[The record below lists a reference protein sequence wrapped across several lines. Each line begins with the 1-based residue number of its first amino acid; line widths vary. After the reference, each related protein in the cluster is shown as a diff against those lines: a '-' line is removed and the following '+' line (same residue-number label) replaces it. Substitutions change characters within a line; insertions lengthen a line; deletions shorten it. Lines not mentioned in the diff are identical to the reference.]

1 MVSLLR
7 ARAVTRTQKDDR
19 TENLG
24 WLASGSFLPR
34 KRKPIE
40 NITQSSL
47 VFLEAEKA
55 KLKSETAFRKPSTTT
70 GTAGGTTAETTT
82 RGKRP
87 TKRIS
92 KEKRELLKENK
103 GVRERNLKDV
113 RDEEREKT
121 TLETKASLYEKLS
134 KDDDL
139 GGTTTMKV
147 PKDGFDCM
155 DFRRKRLEEKEKEEY
170 EYDFGSTYE
179 RRRYAGREDEDEDEE
194 ERERNEFREQ
204 RRREDEER
212 EAREFRDEEKREKE
226 RRLVEDVARE
236 TEAARRER
244 EEAKMETVEAREK
257 LKRKFIEEKIAQ
269 LKEKKAIGERGE
281 KEEGKD
287 KRGEVV
293 IREFVVRDALYSFML
308 LYIKK
313 DLISLARARCY
324 ALPHSSFVII
334 ARTRRGERLRR
345 RTLLHLFQA
354 TFGPSVVRITIRAT
368 LFLQSLLLFLLLLL

>member
-1 MVSLLR
+1 MSRR
-7 ARAVTRTQKDDR
+7 APAASESGARKRKKRTEN
-19 TENLG
+19 ENLG

-55 KLKSETAFRKPSTTT
+55 KLKSETAFRKPSSATTT
-70 GTAGGTTAETTT
+70 EETTT

-87 TKRIS
+87 TKKRIS
-92 KEKRELLKENK
+92 KAKSELLKENK
-103 GVRERNLKDV
+103 GVRERNVKDV

-139 GGTTTMKV
+139 GGTTTMKI

-170 EYDFGSTYE
+170 EYDFGSAYE
-179 RRRYAGREDEDEDEE
+179 RRRYAGRENEDEDEDE

-212 EAREFRDEEKREKE
+212 EAREFRGEEKREKE

-269 LKEKKAIGERGE
+269 LKEKKRLE
-281 KEEGKD
+281 KEE
-287 KRGEVV
+287 
-293 IREFVVRDALYSFML
+293 
-308 LYIKK
+308 KK
-313 DLISLARARCY
+313 KKVKTKEAK
-324 ALPHSSFVII
+324 
-334 ARTRRGERLRR
+334 
-345 RTLLHLFQA
+345 
-354 TFGPSVVRITIRAT
+354 
-368 LFLQSLLLFLLLLL
+368 

>member
-1 MVSLLR
+1 MSRR
-7 ARAVTRTQKDDR
+7 APAASESGARKRKKRTEN
-19 TENLG
+19 ENLG

-55 KLKSETAFRKPSTTT
+55 KLKSETAFRKPSSATTT
-70 GTAGGTTAETTT
+70 EETTT

-87 TKRIS
+87 TKKRIS
-92 KEKRELLKENK
+92 KAKSELLKENK
-103 GVRERNLKDV
+103 GVRERNVKDV

-139 GGTTTMKV
+139 GGTTTMKI

-170 EYDFGSTYE
+170 EYDFGSAYE
-179 RRRYAGREDEDEDEE
+179 RRRYAGREDEDEDE

-269 LKEKKAIGERGE
+269 LKEKKRLE
-281 KEEGKD
+281 KEE
-287 KRGEVV
+287 
-293 IREFVVRDALYSFML
+293 
-308 LYIKK
+308 KK
-313 DLISLARARCY
+313 KKVKTKEAK
-324 ALPHSSFVII
+324 
-334 ARTRRGERLRR
+334 
-345 RTLLHLFQA
+345 
-354 TFGPSVVRITIRAT
+354 
-368 LFLQSLLLFLLLLL
+368 

>member
-1 MVSLLR
+1 MSGVATASESGNHR
-7 ARAVTRTQKDDR
+7 RKKTTN
-19 TENLG
+19 ENLG

-55 KLKSETAFRKPSTTT
+55 KLKSENAFRQPSTTT

-82 RGKRP
+82 RGRRP

-92 KEKRELLKENK
+92 KAKRELLKENK
-103 GVRERNLKDV
+103 GVRERNGKDV

-139 GGTTTMKV
+139 LGTTMKV
-147 PKDGFDCM
+147 PKDGFECM
-155 DFRRKRLEEKEKEEY
+155 DFKRKRLEEKEKEEY
-170 EYDFGSTYE
+170 EYDFGSAYE

-269 LKEKKAIGERGE
+269 LKEKKRLE
-281 KEEGKD
+281 KEE
-287 KRGEVV
+287 
-293 IREFVVRDALYSFML
+293 
-308 LYIKK
+308 KK
-313 DLISLARARCY
+313 KKVKTKEAK
-324 ALPHSSFVII
+324 
-334 ARTRRGERLRR
+334 
-345 RTLLHLFQA
+345 
-354 TFGPSVVRITIRAT
+354 
-368 LFLQSLLLFLLLLL
+368 

>member
-1 MVSLLR
+1 MSS
-7 ARAVTRTQKDDR
+7 VTTASESGNQRKKT
-19 TENLG
+19 TNENLG

-55 KLKSETAFRKPSTTT
+55 KLKSENAFSKPSTTT
-70 GTAGGTTAETTT
+70 VTAGGTTAETTT
-82 RGKRP
+82 RGRRP

-113 RDEEREKT
+113 RDKEREKT

-139 GGTTTMKV
+139 LGTTMKV
-147 PKDGFDCM
+147 PKDGFECM
-155 DFRRKRLEEKEKEEY
+155 DFRRKRLEEKEREEY

-179 RRRYAGREDEDEDEE
+179 RRRYAGREDEDEDEDEDEE

-212 EAREFRDEEKREKE
+212 EAREFRDEEKRDKE

-269 LKEKKAIGERGE
+269 LKEKKRLE
-281 KEEGKD
+281 KEE
-287 KRGEVV
+287 KRKKVKTT
-293 IREFVVRDALYSFML
+293 REA
-308 LYIKK
+308 K
-313 DLISLARARCY
+313 
-324 ALPHSSFVII
+324 
-334 ARTRRGERLRR
+334 
-345 RTLLHLFQA
+345 
-354 TFGPSVVRITIRAT
+354 
-368 LFLQSLLLFLLLLL
+368 

>member
-1 MVSLLR
+1 MSSR
-7 ARAVTRTQKDDR
+7 ATAPSESGAQKR
-19 TENLG
+19 KKTTENENLG

-55 KLKSETAFRKPSTTT
+55 KLKSETAFRKPSSTTT
-70 GTAGGTTAETTT
+70 GTAGGGTTAETTT

-87 TKRIS
+87 TLKRIS
-92 KEKRELLKENK
+92 KAKRELLKENK
-103 GVRERNLKDV
+103 GVRERNVKDV

-139 GGTTTMKV
+139 GGTTMKV

-155 DFRRKRLEEKEKEEY
+155 DFKRKRLEEKEKEEY
-170 EYDFGSTYE
+170 EYDFGSAYE

-269 LKEKKAIGERGE
+269 LKEKKRLE
-281 KEEGKD
+281 KKE
-287 KRGEVV
+287 
-293 IREFVVRDALYSFML
+293 
-308 LYIKK
+308 KK
-313 DLISLARARCY
+313 KKVKTKEAK
-324 ALPHSSFVII
+324 
-334 ARTRRGERLRR
+334 
-345 RTLLHLFQA
+345 
-354 TFGPSVVRITIRAT
+354 
-368 LFLQSLLLFLLLLL
+368 

>member
-1 MVSLLR
+1 MSGATAPSER
-7 ARAVTRTQKDDR
+7 GEETQRRKKTA
-19 TENLG
+19 TECEHLG
-24 WLASGSFLPR
+24 WLASGSCLPR

-40 NITQSSL
+40 NITHSSL

-55 KLKSETAFRKPSTTT
+55 KLKSETAFRQPSSSSATTT
-70 GTAGGTTAETTT
+70 GTTK

-87 TKRIS
+87 TTKTRIIS
-92 KEKRELLKENK
+92 NATRELLKENK
-103 GVRERNLKDV
+103 GVRERNGKDV

-139 GGTTTMKV
+139 GGTTTMKI
-147 PKDGFDCM
+147 PKDGFECM
-155 DFRRKRLEEKEKEEY
+155 DFKRKRLEEKEKEEY
-170 EYDFGSTYE
+170 EYDFGSAYE

-212 EAREFRDEEKREKE
+212 EAREFRDEEMREKE

-269 LKEKKAIGERGE
+269 LKEKKRLE
-281 KEEGKD
+281 KEE
-287 KRGEVV
+287 
-293 IREFVVRDALYSFML
+293 
-308 LYIKK
+308 KK
-313 DLISLARARCY
+313 KKVKTKEAK
-324 ALPHSSFVII
+324 
-334 ARTRRGERLRR
+334 
-345 RTLLHLFQA
+345 
-354 TFGPSVVRITIRAT
+354 
-368 LFLQSLLLFLLLLL
+368 

>member
-1 MVSLLR
+1 MSS
-7 ARAVTRTQKDDR
+7 VTTASESGNQRKKT
-19 TENLG
+19 TNENLG

-55 KLKSETAFRKPSTTT
+55 KLKSENAFSKPSTTT
-70 GTAGGTTAETTT
+70 VTAGGTTAETTT
-82 RGKRP
+82 KGRRP

-113 RDEEREKT
+113 RDKEREKT

-139 GGTTTMKV
+139 LGTTMKV
-147 PKDGFDCM
+147 PKDGFECM
-155 DFRRKRLEEKEKEEY
+155 DFRRKRLEEKEREEY

-212 EAREFRDEEKREKE
+212 EAREFRDEEKRDKE

-269 LKEKKAIGERGE
+269 LKEKKRLE
-281 KEEGKD
+281 KEE
-287 KRGEVV
+287 KRKKVKTT
-293 IREFVVRDALYSFML
+293 REA
-308 LYIKK
+308 K
-313 DLISLARARCY
+313 
-324 ALPHSSFVII
+324 
-334 ARTRRGERLRR
+334 
-345 RTLLHLFQA
+345 
-354 TFGPSVVRITIRAT
+354 
-368 LFLQSLLLFLLLLL
+368 

>member
-1 MVSLLR
+1 MSRR
-7 ARAVTRTQKDDR
+7 APAASESGARKRKKRTEN
-19 TENLG
+19 ENLG

-55 KLKSETAFRKPSTTT
+55 KLKSETAFRKPSSATTT
-70 GTAGGTTAETTT
+70 EETTT

-87 TKRIS
+87 TKKRIS
-92 KEKRELLKENK
+92 KAKSELLKENK
-103 GVRERNLKDV
+103 GVRERNVKDV

-139 GGTTTMKV
+139 GGTTMKI

-170 EYDFGSTYE
+170 EYDFGSAYE
-179 RRRYAGREDEDEDEE
+179 RRRYAGREDEDE

-212 EAREFRDEEKREKE
+212 EAREFRGEEKREKE

-269 LKEKKAIGERGE
+269 LKEKKRLE
-281 KEEGKD
+281 KEE
-287 KRGEVV
+287 
-293 IREFVVRDALYSFML
+293 
-308 LYIKK
+308 KK
-313 DLISLARARCY
+313 KKVKTKEAK
-324 ALPHSSFVII
+324 
-334 ARTRRGERLRR
+334 
-345 RTLLHLFQA
+345 
-354 TFGPSVVRITIRAT
+354 
-368 LFLQSLLLFLLLLL
+368 

>member
-1 MVSLLR
+1 MSGG
-7 ARAVTRTQKDDR
+7 VTAPSERGEETQRRKKTA
-19 TENLG
+19 TECEHLG
-24 WLASGSFLPR
+24 WLASGSCLPR

-40 NITQSSL
+40 NITHSSL

-55 KLKSETAFRKPSTTT
+55 KLKSETAFRQPSSSSATTT
-70 GTAGGTTAETTT
+70 GTTK

-87 TKRIS
+87 TTKTRIIS
-92 KEKRELLKENK
+92 NATRELLKENK
-103 GVRERNLKDV
+103 GVRERNGKDV

-139 GGTTTMKV
+139 GGTTTMKI

-170 EYDFGSTYE
+170 EYDFGSAYE

-212 EAREFRDEEKREKE
+212 EAREFRDEEMREKE

-269 LKEKKAIGERGE
+269 LKEKKRLE
-281 KEEGKD
+281 KEE
-287 KRGEVV
+287 
-293 IREFVVRDALYSFML
+293 
-308 LYIKK
+308 KK
-313 DLISLARARCY
+313 KKVKTKEAK
-324 ALPHSSFVII
+324 
-334 ARTRRGERLRR
+334 
-345 RTLLHLFQA
+345 
-354 TFGPSVVRITIRAT
+354 
-368 LFLQSLLLFLLLLL
+368 

>member
-1 MVSLLR
+1 MSG
-7 ARAVTRTQKDDR
+7 VTAASESGNQRKKT
-19 TENLG
+19 TNENLG
-24 WLASGSFLPR
+24 WLASGSCLPR

-55 KLKSETAFRKPSTTT
+55 KLKSETAFRKPSSATTT
-70 GTAGGTTAETTT
+70 GTAGGGTTTEETTT

-87 TKRIS
+87 TKKRIS
-92 KEKRELLKENK
+92 KAKSELLKENK
-103 GVRERNLKDV
+103 GVRERNVKDV

-139 GGTTTMKV
+139 GGTTTMKI

-170 EYDFGSTYE
+170 EYDFGSAYE
-179 RRRYAGREDEDEDEE
+179 RRRYAGREDEDEDE

-269 LKEKKAIGERGE
+269 LKEKKRLE
-281 KEEGKD
+281 KKE
-287 KRGEVV
+287 
-293 IREFVVRDALYSFML
+293 
-308 LYIKK
+308 KK
-313 DLISLARARCY
+313 KKVKAKEAK
-324 ALPHSSFVII
+324 
-334 ARTRRGERLRR
+334 
-345 RTLLHLFQA
+345 
-354 TFGPSVVRITIRAT
+354 
-368 LFLQSLLLFLLLLL
+368 

>member
-1 MVSLLR
+1 MSGG
-7 ARAVTRTQKDDR
+7 VTAPSERGEETQRRRKK
-19 TENLG
+19 TATECENLG
-24 WLASGSFLPR
+24 WLASGSCLPR

-40 NITQSSL
+40 NITHASL

-55 KLKSETAFRKPSTTT
+55 KLKSETAFRQPSSSSATTT
-70 GTAGGTTAETTT
+70 GTAGG
-82 RGKRP
+82 GKRP
-87 TKRIS
+87 TKKRIS
-92 KEKRELLKENK
+92 KAKRELLKENK
-103 GVRERNLKDV
+103 GVRERNGKDV

-139 GGTTTMKV
+139 GGTTTMKI

-170 EYDFGSTYE
+170 EYDFGSAYE
-179 RRRYAGREDEDEDEE
+179 RRRYAGREDEDEDEDEDEE

-269 LKEKKAIGERGE
+269 LKEKKRLE
-281 KEEGKD
+281 KEEK
-287 KRGEVV
+287 KKK
-293 IREFVVRDALYSFML
+293 
-308 LYIKK
+308 IKTK
-313 DLISLARARCY
+313 EAK
-324 ALPHSSFVII
+324 
-334 ARTRRGERLRR
+334 
-345 RTLLHLFQA
+345 
-354 TFGPSVVRITIRAT
+354 
-368 LFLQSLLLFLLLLL
+368 

>member
-1 MVSLLR
+1 MSS
-7 ARAVTRTQKDDR
+7 VTTASESGNQRKKT
-19 TENLG
+19 TNENLG

-55 KLKSETAFRKPSTTT
+55 KLKSENAFSKPSTTT
-70 GTAGGTTAETTT
+70 VTAGGTTAETTT
-82 RGKRP
+82 RGRRP

-113 RDEEREKT
+113 RDKEREKT

-134 KDDDL
+134 IDDDL
-139 GGTTTMKV
+139 LGTTMKV
-147 PKDGFDCM
+147 PKDGFECM
-155 DFRRKRLEEKEKEEY
+155 DFRRKRLEEKEREEY

-179 RRRYAGREDEDEDEE
+179 RRRYAGREDEDEDEDEE

-212 EAREFRDEEKREKE
+212 EAREFRDEEKRDKE

-269 LKEKKAIGERGE
+269 LKEKKRLE
-281 KEEGKD
+281 KEE
-287 KRGEVV
+287 KRKKVKTT
-293 IREFVVRDALYSFML
+293 REA
-308 LYIKK
+308 K
-313 DLISLARARCY
+313 
-324 ALPHSSFVII
+324 
-334 ARTRRGERLRR
+334 
-345 RTLLHLFQA
+345 
-354 TFGPSVVRITIRAT
+354 
-368 LFLQSLLLFLLLLL
+368 

>member
-1 MVSLLR
+1 MSG
-7 ARAVTRTQKDDR
+7 VTAASESGNQRKKT
-19 TENLG
+19 TNENLG
-24 WLASGSFLPR
+24 WLASGSCLPR

-55 KLKSETAFRKPSTTT
+55 KLKSENAFSKPSTTT

-87 TKRIS
+87 TRRIS

-139 GGTTTMKV
+139 GGTTTMKI

-170 EYDFGSTYE
+170 EYDFGSAYE
-179 RRRYAGREDEDEDEE
+179 RRRYAGREDEDEDE

-269 LKEKKAIGERGE
+269 LKEKKRLE
-281 KEEGKD
+281 KEE
-287 KRGEVV
+287 
-293 IREFVVRDALYSFML
+293 
-308 LYIKK
+308 KK
-313 DLISLARARCY
+313 KKVKTKEAK
-324 ALPHSSFVII
+324 
-334 ARTRRGERLRR
+334 
-345 RTLLHLFQA
+345 
-354 TFGPSVVRITIRAT
+354 
-368 LFLQSLLLFLLLLL
+368 

>member
-1 MVSLLR
+1 MSSR
-7 ARAVTRTQKDDR
+7 ASAPSESVAQKR
-19 TENLG
+19 KKTNENENLG

-55 KLKSETAFRKPSTTT
+55 KLKSETAFRKPSSTTT

-87 TKRIS
+87 TTKRIS

-139 GGTTTMKV
+139 GGTTMKV

-155 DFRRKRLEEKEKEEY
+155 DFKRKRLEEKEKEEY
-170 EYDFGSTYE
+170 EYDFGSAYE
-179 RRRYAGREDEDEDEE
+179 RRRYAGREDEDEDEDE

-212 EAREFRDEEKREKE
+212 EAREFRDEEMREKE

-269 LKEKKAIGERGE
+269 LKEKKRLE
-281 KEEGKD
+281 KEE
-287 KRGEVV
+287 
-293 IREFVVRDALYSFML
+293 
-308 LYIKK
+308 KK
-313 DLISLARARCY
+313 KKVKTKEAK
-324 ALPHSSFVII
+324 
-334 ARTRRGERLRR
+334 
-345 RTLLHLFQA
+345 
-354 TFGPSVVRITIRAT
+354 
-368 LFLQSLLLFLLLLL
+368 

>member
-1 MVSLLR
+1 MSGG
-7 ARAVTRTQKDDR
+7 VTAPSERGEETQRRKKTA
-19 TENLG
+19 TECEHLG
-24 WLASGSFLPR
+24 WLASGSCLPR

-40 NITQSSL
+40 NITHASL

-55 KLKSETAFRKPSTTT
+55 KLKSETAFRQPSSSATTT
-70 GTAGGTTAETTT
+70 EETTK

-87 TKRIS
+87 TKTRIS
-92 KEKRELLKENK
+92 KARSELLKENK
-103 GVRERNLKDV
+103 GVRERNGKDV

-139 GGTTTMKV
+139 GGTTTMKI

-170 EYDFGSTYE
+170 EYDFGSAYE
-179 RRRYAGREDEDEDEE
+179 RRRYAGREDEDEDE

-269 LKEKKAIGERGE
+269 LKEKKRLE
-281 KEEGKD
+281 KKE
-287 KRGEVV
+287 
-293 IREFVVRDALYSFML
+293 
-308 LYIKK
+308 KK
-313 DLISLARARCY
+313 KKVKAKEAK
-324 ALPHSSFVII
+324 
-334 ARTRRGERLRR
+334 
-345 RTLLHLFQA
+345 
-354 TFGPSVVRITIRAT
+354 
-368 LFLQSLLLFLLLLL
+368 

>member
-1 MVSLLR
+1 MSSR
-7 ARAVTRTQKDDR
+7 ATAASESGAQKR
-19 TENLG
+19 KKTTENENLG

-55 KLKSETAFRKPSTTT
+55 KLKSETAFRKPSSATTT
-70 GTAGGTTAETTT
+70 EETTT

-87 TKRIS
+87 TKKRIS
-92 KEKRELLKENK
+92 KAKSELLKENK
-103 GVRERNLKDV
+103 GVRERNVKDV

-139 GGTTTMKV
+139 GGTTMKI

-155 DFRRKRLEEKEKEEY
+155 DFKRKGLEEKEKEEY
-170 EYDFGSTYE
+170 EYDFGSAYE
-179 RRRYAGREDEDEDEE
+179 RRRYAGREDEDE

-212 EAREFRDEEKREKE
+212 EAREFRGEEKREKE

-269 LKEKKAIGERGE
+269 LKEKKRLE
-281 KEEGKD
+281 KKE
-287 KRGEVV
+287 
-293 IREFVVRDALYSFML
+293 
-308 LYIKK
+308 KK
-313 DLISLARARCY
+313 KKVKAKEAK
-324 ALPHSSFVII
+324 
-334 ARTRRGERLRR
+334 
-345 RTLLHLFQA
+345 
-354 TFGPSVVRITIRAT
+354 
-368 LFLQSLLLFLLLLL
+368 

>member
-1 MVSLLR
+1 MMKSR
-7 ARAVTRTQKDDR
+7 ATAERDVGTQQRRKKIHEN
-19 TENLG
+19 ENLG

-55 KLKSETAFRKPSTTT
+55 KLKSENAFSKPSTTT
-70 GTAGGTTAETTT
+70 VTAGGTTAETTT
-82 RGKRP
+82 RGRRP

-113 RDEEREKT
+113 RDKEREKT

-134 KDDDL
+134 KDDDDL
-139 GGTTTMKV
+139 GATMKV

-179 RRRYAGREDEDEDEE
+179 RRRYAGREDQDEDEE
-194 ERERNEFREQ
+194 ERERNEYREQ

-212 EAREFRDEEKREKE
+212 EAREFRDEEKRDKE

-269 LKEKKAIGERGE
+269 LKEKKRLE
-281 KEEGKD
+281 KEE
-287 KRGEVV
+287 KRKKVKTT
-293 IREFVVRDALYSFML
+293 REA
-308 LYIKK
+308 K
-313 DLISLARARCY
+313 
-324 ALPHSSFVII
+324 
-334 ARTRRGERLRR
+334 
-345 RTLLHLFQA
+345 
-354 TFGPSVVRITIRAT
+354 
-368 LFLQSLLLFLLLLL
+368 

>member
-1 MVSLLR
+1 MSSR
-7 ARAVTRTQKDDR
+7 ATAASESGAQKR
-19 TENLG
+19 KKTTENENLG

-55 KLKSETAFRKPSTTT
+55 KLKSETAFRKPSSATTT
-70 GTAGGTTAETTT
+70 GTAGGGTTTEETTT

-87 TKRIS
+87 TKKRIS
-92 KEKRELLKENK
+92 KAKSELLKENK
-103 GVRERNLKDV
+103 GVRERNVKDV

-155 DFRRKRLEEKEKEEY
+155 DFKRKRLEEKEKEEY
-170 EYDFGSTYE
+170 EYDFGSAYE

-269 LKEKKAIGERGE
+269 LKEKKRLE
-281 KEEGKD
+281 KEE
-287 KRGEVV
+287 
-293 IREFVVRDALYSFML
+293 
-308 LYIKK
+308 KK
-313 DLISLARARCY
+313 KKMKTKEAK
-324 ALPHSSFVII
+324 
-334 ARTRRGERLRR
+334 
-345 RTLLHLFQA
+345 
-354 TFGPSVVRITIRAT
+354 
-368 LFLQSLLLFLLLLL
+368 

>member
-1 MVSLLR
+1 MSGATAPSER
-7 ARAVTRTQKDDR
+7 GEETQRRKKTA
-19 TENLG
+19 TECEHLG
-24 WLASGSFLPR
+24 WLASGSCLPR

-40 NITQSSL
+40 NITHSSL

-55 KLKSETAFRKPSTTT
+55 KLKSETAFRQPSSSSATTT
-70 GTAGGTTAETTT
+70 GTTK

-87 TKRIS
+87 TTKTRILS
-92 KEKRELLKENK
+92 NATRELLKENK
-103 GVRERNLKDV
+103 GVRERNGKDV

-139 GGTTTMKV
+139 GGTTTMKI
-147 PKDGFDCM
+147 PKDGFECM
-155 DFRRKRLEEKEKEEY
+155 DFKRKRLEEKEKEEY
-170 EYDFGSTYE
+170 EYDFGSAYE

-212 EAREFRDEEKREKE
+212 EAREFRDEEMREKE

-269 LKEKKAIGERGE
+269 LKEKKRLE
-281 KEEGKD
+281 KEE
-287 KRGEVV
+287 
-293 IREFVVRDALYSFML
+293 
-308 LYIKK
+308 KK
-313 DLISLARARCY
+313 KKVKTKEAK
-324 ALPHSSFVII
+324 
-334 ARTRRGERLRR
+334 
-345 RTLLHLFQA
+345 
-354 TFGPSVVRITIRAT
+354 
-368 LFLQSLLLFLLLLL
+368 

>member
-1 MVSLLR
+1 MSGG
-7 ARAVTRTQKDDR
+7 VTAPSERGEETQRRKKTA
-19 TENLG
+19 TECEHLG
-24 WLASGSFLPR
+24 WLASGSCLPR

-40 NITQSSL
+40 NITHASL

-55 KLKSETAFRKPSTTT
+55 KLKSETAFRQPSSSSATTT
-70 GTAGGTTAETTT
+70 EE
-82 RGKRP
+82 RRKEEKDQQRKREFRNA
-87 TKRIS
+87 KS
-92 KEKRELLKENK
+92 ELLKENK
-103 GVRERNLKDV
+103 GVRERNGKDV

-139 GGTTTMKV
+139 GGTTTMK
-147 PKDGFDCM
+147 
-155 DFRRKRLEEKEKEEY
+155 
-170 EYDFGSTYE
+170 STE
-179 RRRYAGREDEDEDEE
+179 RRIRLHGFQTETTGGKGKGGVRVRFWERVRETQIRGKRGRRRRRRRR

-269 LKEKKAIGERGE
+269 LKEKKRLE
-281 KEEGKD
+281 KEE
-287 KRGEVV
+287 
-293 IREFVVRDALYSFML
+293 
-308 LYIKK
+308 KK
-313 DLISLARARCY
+313 KKVKTKEAK
-324 ALPHSSFVII
+324 
-334 ARTRRGERLRR
+334 
-345 RTLLHLFQA
+345 
-354 TFGPSVVRITIRAT
+354 
-368 LFLQSLLLFLLLLL
+368 

>member
-1 MVSLLR
+1 MSS
-7 ARAVTRTQKDDR
+7 VTTASESGNQRKKT
-19 TENLG
+19 TNENLG

-55 KLKSETAFRKPSTTT
+55 KLKSENAFSKPSTTT
-70 GTAGGTTAETTT
+70 VTAGGTTAETTT
-82 RGKRP
+82 RGRRP

-113 RDEEREKT
+113 RDKEREKT

-139 GGTTTMKV
+139 LGTTMKV
-147 PKDGFDCM
+147 PKDGFECM
-155 DFRRKRLEEKEKEEY
+155 DFRRKRLEEKEREEY

-212 EAREFRDEEKREKE
+212 EAREFRDEEKRDKE

-269 LKEKKAIGERGE
+269 LKENKRLE
-281 KEEGKD
+281 KEE
-287 KRGEVV
+287 KR
-293 IREFVVRDALYSFML
+293 
-308 LYIKK
+308 KK
-313 DLISLARARCY
+313 VKTTRA
-324 ALPHSSFVII
+324 AK
-334 ARTRRGERLRR
+334 
-345 RTLLHLFQA
+345 
-354 TFGPSVVRITIRAT
+354 
-368 LFLQSLLLFLLLLL
+368 

>member
-1 MVSLLR
+1 MSSR
-7 ARAVTRTQKDDR
+7 ATAASESGAQKR
-19 TENLG
+19 KKTTENENLG

-55 KLKSETAFRKPSTTT
+55 KLKSETAFRKPSSATTT
-70 GTAGGTTAETTT
+70 GTAGGGTTTEETTT

-87 TKRIS
+87 TKKRIS
-92 KEKRELLKENK
+92 KAKSELLKENK
-103 GVRERNLKDV
+103 GVRERNVKDV

-139 GGTTTMKV
+139 GGTTMKI

-155 DFRRKRLEEKEKEEY
+155 DFKRKRLEEKEKEEY
-170 EYDFGSTYE
+170 EYDFGSAYE
-179 RRRYAGREDEDEDEE
+179 RRRYAGREDEDEDEDE

-244 EEAKMETVEAREK
+244 EEAKMETVEAREE

-269 LKEKKAIGERGE
+269 LKEKKRLE
-281 KEEGKD
+281 KKE
-287 KRGEVV
+287 
-293 IREFVVRDALYSFML
+293 
-308 LYIKK
+308 KK
-313 DLISLARARCY
+313 KKVKAKEAK
-324 ALPHSSFVII
+324 
-334 ARTRRGERLRR
+334 
-345 RTLLHLFQA
+345 
-354 TFGPSVVRITIRAT
+354 
-368 LFLQSLLLFLLLLL
+368 

>member
-1 MVSLLR
+1 MSS
-7 ARAVTRTQKDDR
+7 VTTASESGNQRKKT
-19 TENLG
+19 TNENLG

-55 KLKSETAFRKPSTTT
+55 KLKSENAFSKPSTTT
-70 GTAGGTTAETTT
+70 VTAGGTTAETTT
-82 RGKRP
+82 RGRRP

-113 RDEEREKT
+113 RDKEREKT

-139 GGTTTMKV
+139 LGTTMKV
-147 PKDGFDCM
+147 PKDGFECM
-155 DFRRKRLEEKEKEEY
+155 DFRRKRLEEKEREEY

-212 EAREFRDEEKREKE
+212 EAREFRDEEKRDKE

-269 LKEKKAIGERGE
+269 LKEKKRLE
-281 KEEGKD
+281 KEE
-287 KRGEVV
+287 KRKKVKTT
-293 IREFVVRDALYSFML
+293 REA
-308 LYIKK
+308 K
-313 DLISLARARCY
+313 
-324 ALPHSSFVII
+324 
-334 ARTRRGERLRR
+334 
-345 RTLLHLFQA
+345 
-354 TFGPSVVRITIRAT
+354 
-368 LFLQSLLLFLLLLL
+368 

>member
-1 MVSLLR
+1 MRGRNDEDDDDMMLLLPR
-7 ARAVTRTQKDDR
+7 FFAEEEEENPVVLSRFARGEMKDFIQLQVFQSFAIQRNARILLTRMSGVTAPSERGETQRRKK
-19 TENLG
+19 TATECENLG
-24 WLASGSFLPR
+24 WLASGSCLPR

-40 NITQSSL
+40 NITHASL

-55 KLKSETAFRKPSTTT
+55 KLKSETAFGKPSSSATTT
-70 GTAGGTTAETTT
+70 EETTT
-82 RGKRP
+82 KRGKRP
-87 TKRIS
+87 TKKRIIS
-92 KEKRELLKENK
+92 NAKRELLKENK
-103 GVRERNLKDV
+103 GVRERNGKDV

-139 GGTTTMKV
+139 GGTTTMKI
-147 PKDGFDCM
+147 PKDGFECM
-155 DFRRKRLEEKEKEEY
+155 DFKRKRLEEKEKEEY
-170 EYDFGSTYE
+170 EYDFGSAYE
-179 RRRYAGREDEDEDEE
+179 RRRYAGREDEDEDEDE

-269 LKEKKAIGERGE
+269 LKEKKRLE
-281 KEEGKD
+281 KEE
-287 KRGEVV
+287 
-293 IREFVVRDALYSFML
+293 
-308 LYIKK
+308 KK
-313 DLISLARARCY
+313 KKVKTKEAK
-324 ALPHSSFVII
+324 
-334 ARTRRGERLRR
+334 
-345 RTLLHLFQA
+345 
-354 TFGPSVVRITIRAT
+354 
-368 LFLQSLLLFLLLLL
+368 

>member
-1 MVSLLR
+1 MSSR
-7 ARAVTRTQKDDR
+7 ATAASESGAQKR
-19 TENLG
+19 KKTTENENLG

-55 KLKSETAFRKPSTTT
+55 KLKSETAFRKPSSATTT
-70 GTAGGTTAETTT
+70 GTAGGGTTTEETTT

-87 TKRIS
+87 TKKRIS
-92 KEKRELLKENK
+92 KAKSELLKENK
-103 GVRERNLKDV
+103 GVRERNVKDV

-155 DFRRKRLEEKEKEEY
+155 DFKRKRLEEKEKEEY
-170 EYDFGSTYE
+170 EYDFGSAYE
-179 RRRYAGREDEDEDEE
+179 RRRYAGREDEDEDEDEDE
-194 ERERNEFREQ
+194 ERERNEFWEQ

-269 LKEKKAIGERGE
+269 LKEKKRLE
-281 KEEGKD
+281 KKE
-287 KRGEVV
+287 
-293 IREFVVRDALYSFML
+293 
-308 LYIKK
+308 KK
-313 DLISLARARCY
+313 KKVKAKEAK
-324 ALPHSSFVII
+324 
-334 ARTRRGERLRR
+334 
-345 RTLLHLFQA
+345 
-354 TFGPSVVRITIRAT
+354 
-368 LFLQSLLLFLLLLL
+368 

>member
-1 MVSLLR
+1 MRGRNDEDDDDMMLLLPR
-7 ARAVTRTQKDDR
+7 FFAEEEEENPVVLSRFARGEMKDFIQLQVFQSFAIQRNARILLTRMSGVTAPSERGETQRRKK
-19 TENLG
+19 TTECENLG
-24 WLASGSFLPR
+24 WLASGSCLPR

-40 NITQSSL
+40 NITHASL

-55 KLKSETAFRKPSTTT
+55 KLKSETAFGKPSSSATTT
-70 GTAGGTTAETTT
+70 EETTT
-82 RGKRP
+82 KRGKRP
-87 TKRIS
+87 TKKRIIS
-92 KEKRELLKENK
+92 NAKRELLKENK
-103 GVRERNLKDV
+103 GVRERNGKDV

-139 GGTTTMKV
+139 GGTTTMKI
-147 PKDGFDCM
+147 PKDGFECM
-155 DFRRKRLEEKEKEEY
+155 DFKRKRLEEKEKEEY
-170 EYDFGSTYE
+170 EYDFGSAYE

-269 LKEKKAIGERGE
+269 LKEKKRLE
-281 KEEGKD
+281 KEE
-287 KRGEVV
+287 
-293 IREFVVRDALYSFML
+293 
-308 LYIKK
+308 KK
-313 DLISLARARCY
+313 KKVKTKEAK
-324 ALPHSSFVII
+324 
-334 ARTRRGERLRR
+334 
-345 RTLLHLFQA
+345 
-354 TFGPSVVRITIRAT
+354 
-368 LFLQSLLLFLLLLL
+368 

>member
-1 MVSLLR
+1 MSSR
-7 ARAVTRTQKDDR
+7 ATAASESGAQKR
-19 TENLG
+19 KKTTENENLG

-55 KLKSETAFRKPSTTT
+55 KLKSETAFRKPSSATTT
-70 GTAGGTTAETTT
+70 GTAGGGTTTEETTT

-87 TKRIS
+87 TKKRIS
-92 KEKRELLKENK
+92 KAKSELLKENK
-103 GVRERNLKDV
+103 GVRERNVKDV

-155 DFRRKRLEEKEKEEY
+155 DFKRKRLEEKEKEEY
-170 EYDFGSTYE
+170 EYDFGSAYE
-179 RRRYAGREDEDEDEE
+179 RRRYAGRENEDEDEDE

-212 EAREFRDEEKREKE
+212 EAREFRGEEKREKE

-269 LKEKKAIGERGE
+269 LKEKKRLE
-281 KEEGKD
+281 KKE
-287 KRGEVV
+287 
-293 IREFVVRDALYSFML
+293 
-308 LYIKK
+308 KK
-313 DLISLARARCY
+313 KKVKAKEAK
-324 ALPHSSFVII
+324 
-334 ARTRRGERLRR
+334 
-345 RTLLHLFQA
+345 
-354 TFGPSVVRITIRAT
+354 
-368 LFLQSLLLFLLLLL
+368 

>member
-1 MVSLLR
+1 MSGG
-7 ARAVTRTQKDDR
+7 VTAPSERGEETQRRKKTA
-19 TENLG
+19 TECEHLG
-24 WLASGSFLPR
+24 WLASGSCLPR

-40 NITQSSL
+40 NITHASL

-55 KLKSETAFRKPSTTT
+55 KLKSETAFRQPSSSSATTT
-70 GTAGGTTAETTT
+70 GTTK

-87 TKRIS
+87 TTKTRILS
-92 KEKRELLKENK
+92 NATRELLKENK
-103 GVRERNLKDV
+103 GVRERNGKDV

-139 GGTTTMKV
+139 GGTTTMKI
-147 PKDGFDCM
+147 PKDGFECM
-155 DFRRKRLEEKEKEEY
+155 DFKRKRLEEKEKEEY
-170 EYDFGSTYE
+170 EYDFGSAYE

-212 EAREFRDEEKREKE
+212 EAREFRDEEMREKE

-269 LKEKKAIGERGE
+269 LKEKKRLE
-281 KEEGKD
+281 KEE
-287 KRGEVV
+287 
-293 IREFVVRDALYSFML
+293 
-308 LYIKK
+308 KK
-313 DLISLARARCY
+313 KKVKTKEAK
-324 ALPHSSFVII
+324 
-334 ARTRRGERLRR
+334 
-345 RTLLHLFQA
+345 
-354 TFGPSVVRITIRAT
+354 
-368 LFLQSLLLFLLLLL
+368 

>member
-1 MVSLLR
+1 MSSR
-7 ARAVTRTQKDDR
+7 ATAASESGARKRKKTTEN
-19 TENLG
+19 ENLG

-55 KLKSETAFRKPSTTT
+55 KLKSETAFRQPSSSATTT
-70 GTAGGTTAETTT
+70 EETTK

-87 TKRIS
+87 TKTRIS
-92 KEKRELLKENK
+92 KAKSELLKENK
-103 GVRERNLKDV
+103 GVRERNVKDV

-139 GGTTTMKV
+139 GGTTMKV

-155 DFRRKRLEEKEKEEY
+155 DFKRKRLEEKEKEEY
-170 EYDFGSTYE
+170 EYDFGSAYE
-179 RRRYAGREDEDEDEE
+179 RRRYAGREDEDEDEDEE

-269 LKEKKAIGERGE
+269 LKEKKRLE
-281 KEEGKD
+281 KKE
-287 KRGEVV
+287 
-293 IREFVVRDALYSFML
+293 
-308 LYIKK
+308 KK
-313 DLISLARARCY
+313 KKVKAKEAK
-324 ALPHSSFVII
+324 
-334 ARTRRGERLRR
+334 
-345 RTLLHLFQA
+345 
-354 TFGPSVVRITIRAT
+354 
-368 LFLQSLLLFLLLLL
+368 

>member
-1 MVSLLR
+1 MRGRNDEDDDDMMLLLPR
-7 ARAVTRTQKDDR
+7 FFAEEEEENPVVLSRFARGEMKDFIQLQVFQSFAIQRNARILLTRMSGVTAPSERGETQRRKK
-19 TENLG
+19 TTECENLG
-24 WLASGSFLPR
+24 WLASGSCLPR

-40 NITQSSL
+40 NITHSSL

-55 KLKSETAFRKPSTTT
+55 KLKSETAFRQPSSSATTT
-70 GTAGGTTAETTT
+70 GTTK

-87 TKRIS
+87 PKTRIIS
-92 KEKRELLKENK
+92 NAKRELLKENK
-103 GVRERNLKDV
+103 GVRERNGKDV

-139 GGTTTMKV
+139 GGTTTMKI

-155 DFRRKRLEEKEKEEY
+155 DFKRKRLEEKEKEEY

-269 LKEKKAIGERGE
+269 LKEKKRLE
-281 KEEGKD
+281 KEE
-287 KRGEVV
+287 
-293 IREFVVRDALYSFML
+293 
-308 LYIKK
+308 KK
-313 DLISLARARCY
+313 KKVKTKEAK
-324 ALPHSSFVII
+324 
-334 ARTRRGERLRR
+334 
-345 RTLLHLFQA
+345 
-354 TFGPSVVRITIRAT
+354 
-368 LFLQSLLLFLLLLL
+368 

>member
-1 MVSLLR
+1 MSG
-7 ARAVTRTQKDDR
+7 VTAASESGNQRKKT
-19 TENLG
+19 TNENLG

-55 KLKSETAFRKPSTTT
+55 KLKSENAFSKPSTTT

-87 TKRIS
+87 TRRIS

-170 EYDFGSTYE
+170 EYDFGSAYE
-179 RRRYAGREDEDEDEE
+179 RRRYAGREDEDEDEDE

-212 EAREFRDEEKREKE
+212 EAREFRDEEMREKE

-269 LKEKKAIGERGE
+269 LKEKKRLE
-281 KEEGKD
+281 KKE
-287 KRGEVV
+287 
-293 IREFVVRDALYSFML
+293 
-308 LYIKK
+308 KK
-313 DLISLARARCY
+313 KKVKAKEAK
-324 ALPHSSFVII
+324 
-334 ARTRRGERLRR
+334 
-345 RTLLHLFQA
+345 
-354 TFGPSVVRITIRAT
+354 
-368 LFLQSLLLFLLLLL
+368 

>member
-1 MVSLLR
+1 MSG
-7 ARAVTRTQKDDR
+7 VTAASESGNQRKKT
-19 TENLG
+19 TNENLG
-24 WLASGSFLPR
+24 WLASGSCLPR

-55 KLKSETAFRKPSTTT
+55 KLKSETAFRKPSSATTT
-70 GTAGGTTAETTT
+70 EETTT

-87 TKRIS
+87 TKKRIS
-92 KEKRELLKENK
+92 KAKSELLKENK
-103 GVRERNLKDV
+103 GVRERNVKDV

-139 GGTTTMKV
+139 GGTTTMKI

-170 EYDFGSTYE
+170 EYDFGSAYE
-179 RRRYAGREDEDEDEE
+179 RRRYAGREDEDEDE

-269 LKEKKAIGERGE
+269 LKEKKRLE
-281 KEEGKD
+281 KKE
-287 KRGEVV
+287 
-293 IREFVVRDALYSFML
+293 
-308 LYIKK
+308 KK
-313 DLISLARARCY
+313 KKVKAKEAK
-324 ALPHSSFVII
+324 
-334 ARTRRGERLRR
+334 
-345 RTLLHLFQA
+345 
-354 TFGPSVVRITIRAT
+354 
-368 LFLQSLLLFLLLLL
+368 

>member
-1 MVSLLR
+1 MSG
-7 ARAVTRTQKDDR
+7 VTAASESGNQRKKT
-19 TENLG
+19 TNENLG
-24 WLASGSFLPR
+24 WLASGSCLPR

-55 KLKSETAFRKPSTTT
+55 KLKSETAFRKPSSATTT
-70 GTAGGTTAETTT
+70 EETTT

-87 TKRIS
+87 TKKRIS
-92 KEKRELLKENK
+92 KAKSELLKENK
-103 GVRERNLKDV
+103 GVRERNVKDV

-139 GGTTTMKV
+139 GGTTTMKI

-170 EYDFGSTYE
+170 EYDFGSAYE
-179 RRRYAGREDEDEDEE
+179 RRRYAGREDEDE

-269 LKEKKAIGERGE
+269 LKEKKRLE
-281 KEEGKD
+281 KKE
-287 KRGEVV
+287 
-293 IREFVVRDALYSFML
+293 
-308 LYIKK
+308 KK
-313 DLISLARARCY
+313 KKVKAKEAK
-324 ALPHSSFVII
+324 
-334 ARTRRGERLRR
+334 
-345 RTLLHLFQA
+345 
-354 TFGPSVVRITIRAT
+354 
-368 LFLQSLLLFLLLLL
+368 

>member
-1 MVSLLR
+1 M
-7 ARAVTRTQKDDR
+7 
-19 TENLG
+19 
-24 WLASGSFLPR
+24 
-34 KRKPIE
+34 
-40 NITQSSL
+40 
-47 VFLEAEKA
+47 
-55 KLKSETAFRKPSTTT
+55 KSENAFRKPSSTTK
-70 GTAGGTTAETTT
+70 GTAGGTTTAETTT

-87 TKRIS
+87 RTRRIS

-155 DFRRKRLEEKEKEEY
+155 DFKRKRLEEKEKEEY

-179 RRRYAGREDEDEDEE
+179 RRRYAGREDE
-194 ERERNEFREQ
+194 
-204 RRREDEER
+204 ER
-212 EAREFRDEEKREKE
+212 EARGCRDEEKREKE

-269 LKEKKAIGERGE
+269 LKEKKRLE
-281 KEEGKD
+281 KAE
-287 KRGEVV
+287 
-293 IREFVVRDALYSFML
+293 
-308 LYIKK
+308 KK
-313 DLISLARARCY
+313 KTMKTKEAK
-324 ALPHSSFVII
+324 
-334 ARTRRGERLRR
+334 
-345 RTLLHLFQA
+345 
-354 TFGPSVVRITIRAT
+354 
-368 LFLQSLLLFLLLLL
+368 

>member
-1 MVSLLR
+1 MR
-7 ARAVTRTQKDDR
+7 GVTAPSERGETQRREK
-19 TENLG
+19 TTECENLG
-24 WLASGSFLPR
+24 WLASGSCLPR

-40 NITQSSL
+40 NITHASL

-55 KLKSETAFRKPSTTT
+55 KLKSETAFRQPSSSATTT
-70 GTAGGTTAETTT
+70 EKTTT
-82 RGKRP
+82 KRGKRP
-87 TKRIS
+87 TKTRIS
-92 KEKRELLKENK
+92 KARSELLKENK
-103 GVRERNLKDV
+103 GVRERNGKDV

-139 GGTTTMKV
+139 GGTTTMKI

-269 LKEKKAIGERGE
+269 LKEKKRLE
-281 KEEGKD
+281 KEE
-287 KRGEVV
+287 
-293 IREFVVRDALYSFML
+293 
-308 LYIKK
+308 KK
-313 DLISLARARCY
+313 KKVKTKEAK
-324 ALPHSSFVII
+324 
-334 ARTRRGERLRR
+334 
-345 RTLLHLFQA
+345 
-354 TFGPSVVRITIRAT
+354 
-368 LFLQSLLLFLLLLL
+368 

>member
-1 MVSLLR
+1 MSG
-7 ARAVTRTQKDDR
+7 VTAASESGNQRKKT
-19 TENLG
+19 TNENLG
-24 WLASGSFLPR
+24 WLASGSCLPR

-55 KLKSETAFRKPSTTT
+55 KLKSENAFSKPSTTT

-87 TKRIS
+87 TRRIS

-139 GGTTTMKV
+139 GGTTTMKI

-170 EYDFGSTYE
+170 EYDFGSAYE
-179 RRRYAGREDEDEDEE
+179 RRRYAGREDEDEDE

-212 EAREFRDEEKREKE
+212 EAREFRDEEMREKE

-269 LKEKKAIGERGE
+269 LKEKKRLE
-281 KEEGKD
+281 KEE
-287 KRGEVV
+287 
-293 IREFVVRDALYSFML
+293 
-308 LYIKK
+308 KK
-313 DLISLARARCY
+313 KKVKTKEAK
-324 ALPHSSFVII
+324 
-334 ARTRRGERLRR
+334 
-345 RTLLHLFQA
+345 
-354 TFGPSVVRITIRAT
+354 
-368 LFLQSLLLFLLLLL
+368 

>member
-1 MVSLLR
+1 LRGRNDEDDDDMMLLLPR
-7 ARAVTRTQKDDR
+7 FFAEEEDDANPVVRSRFARGEMKDFIQLKVFQSFAIQRNARILLTRMSGVTAPSERGETQRRKK
-19 TENLG
+19 TTECENLG
-24 WLASGSFLPR
+24 WLASGSCLPR

-40 NITQSSL
+40 NITHSSL

-55 KLKSETAFRKPSTTT
+55 KLKSETAFRQPSSSATTT
-70 GTAGGTTAETTT
+70 EETTT
-82 RGKRP
+82 KRGKRP
-87 TKRIS
+87 TTKKRIIS
-92 KEKRELLKENK
+92 NAKRELLKENK
-103 GVRERNLKDV
+103 GVRERNGKDV

-139 GGTTTMKV
+139 GGTTTMKI
-147 PKDGFDCM
+147 PKDGFECM
-155 DFRRKRLEEKEKEEY
+155 DFKRKRLEEKEKEEY
-170 EYDFGSTYE
+170 EYDFGSAYE

-212 EAREFRDEEKREKE
+212 EAREFRDEEMREKE

-269 LKEKKAIGERGE
+269 LKEKKRLE
-281 KEEGKD
+281 KKE
-287 KRGEVV
+287 
-293 IREFVVRDALYSFML
+293 
-308 LYIKK
+308 KK
-313 DLISLARARCY
+313 KVKTKEAK
-324 ALPHSSFVII
+324 
-334 ARTRRGERLRR
+334 
-345 RTLLHLFQA
+345 
-354 TFGPSVVRITIRAT
+354 
-368 LFLQSLLLFLLLLL
+368 

>member
-1 MVSLLR
+1 MVVQEGGTCSSIAFAGKQQHTRILTMMKSR
-7 ARAVTRTQKDDR
+7 ATAERDVGTQQRRKKIHEN
-19 TENLG
+19 ENLG

-40 NITQSSL
+40 NITHASL

-55 KLKSETAFRKPSTTT
+55 KLKSENAFSTPNATVT
-70 GTAGGTTAETTT
+70 TAGGGTTETTT
-82 RGKRP
+82 RVKRP
-87 TKRIS
+87 TRKRIS
-92 KEKRELLKENK
+92 KEKRETLKGENK
-103 GVRERNLKDV
+103 GVRERNVKDV

-134 KDDDL
+134 KDDDDL
-139 GGTTTMKV
+139 GATMKV

-179 RRRYAGREDEDEDEE
+179 RRRYAGREDQDEDEE
-194 ERERNEFREQ
+194 ERERNEYREQ

-212 EAREFRDEEKREKE
+212 EAREFRDEEKRDKE

-269 LKEKKAIGERGE
+269 LKEKKRLE
-281 KEEGKD
+281 KEE
-287 KRGEVV
+287 KRKKVKTT
-293 IREFVVRDALYSFML
+293 REA
-308 LYIKK
+308 K
-313 DLISLARARCY
+313 
-324 ALPHSSFVII
+324 
-334 ARTRRGERLRR
+334 
-345 RTLLHLFQA
+345 
-354 TFGPSVVRITIRAT
+354 
-368 LFLQSLLLFLLLLL
+368 